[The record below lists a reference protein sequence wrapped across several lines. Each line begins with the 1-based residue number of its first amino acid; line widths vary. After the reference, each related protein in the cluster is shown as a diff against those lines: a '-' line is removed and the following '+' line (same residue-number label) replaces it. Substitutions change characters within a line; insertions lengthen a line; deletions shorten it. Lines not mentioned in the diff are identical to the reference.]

1 MAAIAI
7 IEDDN
12 YVRGQLVDFLSAQPE
27 FTAVTGF
34 LSVEDFLNRGY
45 KADLLVLD
53 IELPGMSGLEGAYH
67 IRRANPNTEILM
79 LTVFEDKD
87 RIFQALKAGACG
99 YLVKNTPLG
108 KIKTA
113 ILDALQG
120 EAPMSPVIAKKVLA
134 YFSGKSGSEPDYPEV
149 LSAREIEV
157 SKLLIEGMTYKQVAA
172 QLFISPDTVRHHIK
186 NIYRKLEINSRIELV
201 REFRMG

>member
-12 YVRGQLVDFLSAQPE
+12 YVRQQLVDYLSTQPE
-27 FTAVTGF
+27 FVHVTGF
-34 LSVEDFLNRGY
+34 LSVEDFLRREY
-45 KADLLVLD
+45 KADLLLLD
-53 IELPGMSGLEGAYH
+53 IELPGMTGLEGAYH
-67 IRRANPNTEILM
+67 IRRKHPNIEVLM

-87 RIFQALKAGACG
+87 RIFQALRAGASG
-99 YLVKNTPLG
+99 YLVKNTPLS
-108 KIKTA
+108 KIKDA
-113 ILDALQG
+113 ILAALQG

-134 YFSGKSGSEPDYPEV
+134 YFSGKSMVETGSPEV

-157 SKLLIEGMTYKQVAA
+157 SKLLIDGMTYKQVAA
-172 QLFISPDTVRHHIK
+172 KLFISPDTVRHHIK

-201 REFRMG
+201 REFRNS

>member
-1 MAAIAI
+1 VAVIAI

-12 YVRGQLVDFLSAQPE
+12 YVREQLVDFLSIQPE
-27 FTAVTGF
+27 FPIVMGF
-34 LSVEDFLNRGY
+34 LSMEDFLNQEY
-45 KADLLVLD
+45 KADLLLLD
-53 IELPGMSGLEGAYH
+53 IELPGMNGLEGAYH
-67 IRRANPNTEILM
+67 VRRRHPDTEILM

-87 RIFQALKAGACG
+87 RIFHALRAGASG
-99 YLVKNTPLG
+99 YLVKNTPLS
-108 KIKTA
+108 KIKTS
-113 ILDALQG
+113 ILAALQG

-134 YFSGKSGSEPDYPEV
+134 YFSGKLTTQTEYPEV

-201 REFRMG
+201 REFKMS